1 MFDKK
6 HEYFPNGKTFY
17 MIDRST
23 FEIRKTKI
31 YGYQFNKKSNNFYV
45 YAKMHYIDFSSKSYG
60 KKQGIKKVWE
70 FSKPSYFHKSIKD
83 AILFAKTEKKNR
95 ILSRINDL
103 QKQIEKRKDE
113 IKENQEKIKSLTDSD
128 IKIKEGIFDNF
139 SPDSSRGYL

>member
-1 MFDKK
+1 
-6 HEYFPNGKTFY
+6 

-45 YAKMHYIDFSSKSYG
+45 YVKMHYIDFSSKSYG
-60 KKQGIKKVWE
+60 KKQGIKKFWE
-70 FSKPSYFHKSIKD
+70 FSKPNYFHKSIKD

-95 ILSRINDL
+95 ILLRIDDL

-113 IKENQEKIKSLTDSD
+113 IKEKQEKINSLTDAD
-128 IKIKEGIFDNF
+128 IKIREGIFDNF
-139 SPDSSRGYL
+139 SPDSSKGYL